1 MRIICK
7 EYSYGVNA
15 EIILTFEDFT
25 EMKAITLVTQNTLS
39 IVWMSH
45 TDTLLRFLL
54 LNFK

>member
-25 EMKAITLVTQNTLS
+25 EIKAITLVTPEMPQNAWWEIENCLD
-39 IVWMSH
+39 VSH
-45 TDTLLRFLL
+45 CHFS
-54 LNFK
+54 